1 MVVSRVARTVVSVPG
16 TRSEEGCARL
26 EPRVLRTALRHI
38 MRALGCTRLQG
49 RSRSR
54 DMEPGR
60 QAGMEPRAFSH
71 ERSSAADA
79 VEREAQRCTKSCG
92 QSGAHILS
100 LAESE
105 RQNVRTAARRHPKR
119 ARRIAYTLT
128 PSARPRASPRLSSRQ
143 PLGSSRIHTYLHPY
157 TLRRASTHS
166 GKTFSEKNPSLLALS
181 SQVHTIVCFFSLF
194 VFAIS

>member
-119 ARRIAYTLT
+119 AAVGSLTPLHPRHGPAPLLASPLGSLSGPLGSTPTYTLT
-128 PSARPRASPRLSSRQ
+128 PSGGPPPTLERHFLKKIPLSSLS
-143 PLGSSRIHTYLHPY
+143 PLR
-157 TLRRASTHS
+157 STRLCVFFLFL
-166 GKTFSEKNPSLLALS
+166 FSP
-181 SQVHTIVCFFSLF
+181 
-194 VFAIS
+194 